1 MMKKPLLNTLSCDLR
16 CGFHTARADFN
27 QRCARLIGNRQPH
40 LRSYQLI
47 FTTLVI
53 LWPAQR
59 KTKVFTT
66 DQNVRSTTLVTIVL
80 GLLFLVSACGGADE
94 GGAVTPTSA
103 PTATAPAV
111 APTST
116 PVSIA
121 LIDRELLGAPGL
133 NATCDQPEGV
143 QFTCTDL
150 TGNPQFDV
158 QVSASTYARSTW
170 RFDPIATPLT
180 GDETLYLAGQQTGT
194 LSPNLYLVERNGRR
208 IVAPLAL
215 YGWQA
220 GDNQLHLPLR
230 EIRDKEGAWPNF
242 AEVNGI
248 ELVFEWTDMAGTLAL
263 QSLQF
268 QSVWRETVQLTAQSH
283 DRAAALTLAEGFTAT
298 ALADQLIEVTQLAFD
313 GQQEL
318 WVSLRPGRI
327 WRYRDTNADGVYD
340 ERLLY
345 AAGFEEVVGLLPDPV
360 DGAIWVGGRGA
371 LYRLVDTDGNGVAD
385 GREARLEGLPW
396 GRHQNNGLTWNP
408 DPDPFTGETGTHWL
422 YFGLGS
428 TDDLVVGGD
437 LNATVLRFP
446 RDGQGPADLETVSRG
461 NRNAYAVLW
470 APVPVD
476 LAQPAGPTAW
486 QLFASEN
493 GPDFNEAPDE
503 VNHIRWQHHYGF
515 PDQFGPVADGATDGQ
530 PYSGPIYPVTAHA
543 SANGLAYVSN
553 PAWPPADRTLYVS
566 LFGEVFSP
574 EVVGHTVERITLTP
588 VETATG
594 PTYRGE
600 PTTFIAGLERPLP
613 LTLAPDGNLVI
624 GDYSTGVVYK
634 VKYTGE

>member
-1 MMKKPLLNTLSCDLR
+1 MMKNPFLPILYPL
-16 CGFHTARADFN
+16 
-27 QRCARLIGNRQPH
+27 
-40 LRSYQLI
+40 
-47 FTTLVI
+47 
-53 LWPAQR
+53 
-59 KTKVFTT
+59 VFC
-66 DQNVRSTTLVTIVL
+66 
-80 GLLFLVSACGGADE
+80 LLFAVSACGSADE
-94 GGAVTPTSA
+94 PAPTATPSA
-103 PTATAPAV
+103 PTATVAPV
-111 APTST
+111 APTNS
-116 PVSIA
+116 PVVTT

-143 QFTCTDL
+143 QFTCTAV
-150 TGNPQFDV
+150 TSQPQFDV
-158 QVSASTYARSTW
+158 QVNAGAYARWTLL
-170 RFDPIATPLT
+170 FDAVANPLT
-180 GDETLYLAGQQTGT
+180 GDETLYLAGTQTGT
-194 LSPNLYLVERNGRR
+194 LSPNLYLIERNGRR
-208 IVAPLAL
+208 TVVSLTL

-220 GDNQLHLPLR
+220 GENELHLPLR
-230 EIRDKEGAWPNF
+230 EIRDKEGVWPNF

-248 ELVFEWTDMAGTLAL
+248 ALVFEWADMTGTLTL
-263 QSLQF
+263 QNLQF
-268 QSVWRETVQLTAQSH
+268 QSVWRESVELTAQSH
-283 DRAAALTLAEGFTAT
+283 DRAAALTVAEGFTTT
-298 ALADQLIEVTQLAFD
+298 ALVDQLIEITQLAFD
-313 GQQEL
+313 KEQEL

-327 WRYRDTNADGVYD
+327 WRYQDTNADGIYD

-371 LYRLVDTDGNGVAD
+371 LYRLVDADGNGVAD
-385 GREARLEGLPW
+385 LREVRLEGLPW
-396 GRHQNNGLTWNP
+396 GRHQNNGMVWNP

-428 TDDLVVGGD
+428 TEDLEVGGE

-446 RDGQGPADLETVSRG
+446 REGNGQADLETVSRG
-461 NRNAYAVLW
+461 NRNPYMVLW

-476 LAQPAGPTAW
+476 LSQPAGPTAW

-515 PDQFGPVADGATDGQ
+515 PDQFGPVTNGATDGE
-530 PYSGPIYPVTAHA
+530 PYSGPVYPVTPHA
-543 SANGLAYVSN
+543 SASGLAYVSN
-553 PAWPPADRTLYVS
+553 PVWPPAYRTLYVS
-566 LFGEVFSP
+566 LFGEVFSQ
-574 EVVGHTVERITLTP
+574 EVVGHTVERITLTI

-613 LTLAPDGNLVI
+613 MTIAPDGNLVI

-634 VKYTGE
+634 VRYAGE

>member
-1 MMKKPLLNTLSCDLR
+1 MTK
-16 CGFHTARADFN
+16 
-27 QRCARLIGNRQPH
+27 PH
-40 LRSYQLI
+40 L
-47 FTTLVI
+47 
-53 LWPAQR
+53 
-59 KTKVFTT
+59 
-66 DQNVRSTTLVTIVL
+66 
-80 GLLFLVSACGGADE
+80 
-94 GGAVTPTSA
+94 
-103 PTATAPAV
+103 
-111 APTST
+111 
-116 PVSIA
+116 
-121 LIDRELLGAPGL
+121 
-133 NATCDQPEGV
+133 
-143 QFTCTDL
+143 
-150 TGNPQFDV
+150 DV
-158 QVSASTYARSTW
+158 QVNASAFARWSLLL
-170 RFDPIATPLT
+170 DPIAKPLT

-208 IVAPLAL
+208 TVVSLAL
-215 YGWQA
+215 FGWQD

-248 ELVFEWTDMAGTLAL
+248 ELVFEWTDMAGTLTL

-268 QSVWRETVQLTAQSH
+268 QSVWQETVQLTAQSH

-298 ALADQLIEVTQLAFD
+298 ALVDQLIEVTQLAFD
-313 GQQEL
+313 PQQTL

-327 WRYRDTNADGVYD
+327 WRYRDTNGDGIYD

-345 AAGFEEVVGLLPDPV
+345 AAGFDEVVGLLPDPV
-360 DGAIWVGGRGA
+360 DGAIWVGGRGK
-371 LYRLVDTDGNGVAD
+371 LYRLVDTDDNDVAD
-385 GREARLEGLPW
+385 VREVRLEGMPW
-396 GRHQNNGLTWNP
+396 GRHQNNGMVWNP

-428 TDDLVVGGD
+428 TEDLEVGGD

-446 RDGQGPADLETVSRG
+446 REGNGLADLETVSRG
-461 NRNAYAVLW
+461 NRNPYMVIW

-476 LAQPAGPTAW
+476 LAQPDGPTAW

-493 GPDFNEAPDE
+493 GPDFNNAPDE
-503 VNHIRWQHHYGF
+503 VNHIRWQHDYGF
-515 PDQFGPVADGATDGQ
+515 PAQFGPVADPASDGN
-530 PYSGPIYPVTAHA
+530 PYSGPIYPVTPHA
-543 SANGLAYVSN
+543 SASGLSYVTN
-553 PAWPPADRTLYVS
+553 PAWPPAYRTLYVS

-574 EVVGHTVERITLTP
+574 EVVGHIVERVTLTQ

-613 LTLAPDGNLVI
+613 MTSAPDGNLVI

-634 VKYTGE
+634 VQYTGE